1 MTSPLFAQAQALHQ
15 RNQFREAEQA
25 YRQVLAAEPGNA
37 LAWHWLAIL
46 YYQQQRGGDALM
58 AVEEALKIVPDAP
71 DALMLKGAL
80 LQAAGRAY
88 EARDAI
94 ASATNLKPGNGEGWY
109 NLGLIES
116 ELKNLDAAVAAFDR
130 ALALAPGAWPAVF
143 ARGEALLELGRHE
156 EAIAAFDRLLA
167 HDPSL
172 VDVWN
177 NKGTALWRLKRLA
190 EAAAIYDKVV
200 ALAPGTARFWIY
212 RFAVLFAMK
221 RCDEAIASLDKAL
234 ALEPGNDEALLA
246 RGQALCEA
254 GRIEEGLAVFAAR
267 GARLYGGRDSSTPD
281 DVAHKQRHDAEQRAY
296 LAGQGIAHG
305 KYHLEPGA
313 RVAGHAVNPNAA
325 AQVQWDRSNP
335 KLVVLDDFLSPAALD
350 GLRRYCWGSTVWQ
363 RAYADGYL
371 GAMPKSGFG
380 CPLLAQI
387 AEELRSR
394 FPDIFA
400 GHSLGHMWGFKY
412 DSSLSGI
419 NVHADEA
426 AVNVNFWITPDEAN
440 LDPGHGGLVV
450 WDVMAPLDWNAE
462 QYNGDVPATRKFLTD
477 TGAKSQTVPY
487 RANRAVIFDSDLF
500 HETDV
505 LTFKPGYEN
514 RRINITMLFGR
525 RIAPDSGT

>member
-1 MTSPLFAQAQALHQ
+1 MSQIFAQAQALHQ
-15 RNQFREAEQA
+15 RSQYLEAEQA

-37 LAWHWLAIL
+37 PAWHWLAIL
-46 YYQQQRGGDALM
+46 YYQQQRGGDALT
-58 AVEEALKIVPDAP
+58 AVEAALKIAPDAP

-94 ASATNLKPGNGEGWY
+94 ANAVSLKPGNGEGWY

-130 ALALAPGAWPAVF
+130 TLALAPGAWPAVF

-167 HDPSL
+167 HDPSR

-177 NKGTALWRLKRLA
+177 NKGTALWQLKRFA

-200 ALAPGTARFWIY
+200 ALAPGAARFWIY

-221 RCDEAIASLDKAL
+221 RYDEAIASLDKAL

-267 GARLYGGRDSSTPD
+267 GARLHGGRDASAPD

-305 KYHLEPGA
+305 KYLLEPGA
-313 RVAGHAVNPNAA
+313 RVAGHAVNPNAT
-325 AQVQWDRSNP
+325 AQVQWEKSNP
-335 KLVVLDDFLSPAALD
+335 KLVVLDDFLSAEALD

-412 DSSLSGI
+412 DSSLTGI

-462 QYNGDVPATRKFLTD
+462 QYNGDVPATRKFLAD
-477 TGAKSQTVPY
+477 TGAQSQTVPY

-525 RIAPDSGT
+525 RIAANS